1 MKWKVE
7 KSAEYLGYQYVVVF
21 TQMGHRC
28 GYVGVPKSHPM
39 HGRGYGENLPFLKM
53 STIEQEPIGKRG
65 IIPVLCR
72 DHEEEN
78 TSADVYF
85 NVHGGV
91 TFAGRGI
98 GDNYPV
104 EGDLWW
110 FGFDCA
116 HCDDGKDLS
125 QVEAYGLVEN
135 QRQFEELKR
144 IEHMFNTGGEMRSFE
159 YVERECHSFIEQI
172 IAAVEGVG

>member
-7 KSAEYLGYQYVVVF
+7 KFADYLGYQYAVVF

-39 HGRGYGENLPFLKM
+39 YGKGYDENLPFLKM
-53 STIEQEPIGKRG
+53 ATME
-65 IIPVLCR
+65 
-72 DHEEEN
+72 
-78 TSADVYF
+78 VYF
-85 NVHGGV
+85 DVHGGV
-91 TFAGRGI
+91 TFAGKGI
-98 GDNYPV
+98 GGNYPV
-104 EGDLWW
+104 EGELWW

-116 HCDDGKDLS
+116 HCDDGKDLT

-135 QRQFEELKR
+135 RRQFDELKR
-144 IEHMFNTGGEMRSFE
+144 IENMFNTGGEMRSFE

-172 IAAVEGVG
+172 IAAVEECQEVR

>member
-1 MKWKVE
+1 MNWKVE
-7 KSAEYLGYQYVVVF
+7 KTSEYLGYQYAVVF

-28 GYVGVPKSHPM
+28 GYVGLGKDHPM
-39 HGRGYGENLPFLKM
+39 YGKSYGEKLPFLKM
-53 STIEQEPIGKRG
+53 SSIGQEPIEKRG

-72 DHEEEN
+72 DHSAEE

-85 NVHGGV
+85 DVHGGV
-91 TFAGRGI
+91 TFAGG
-98 GDNYPV
+98 GNGYPV

-116 HCDDGKDLS
+116 HCDDAKDLT

-135 QRQFEELKR
+135 RRQFEELKR
-144 IEHMFNTGGEMRSFE
+144 IETMFDTGGEIRSFD
-159 YVERECHSFIEQI
+159 YVERECLNFIDQI
-172 IAAVEGVG
+172 IAAVEGIG

>member
-7 KSAEYLGYQYVVVF
+7 KSAEHLGYQYAVVF
-21 TQMGHRC
+21 TTMGHRC
-28 GYVGVPKSHPM
+28 GYVGVSKDHPM
-39 HGRGYGENLPFLKM
+39 YGKDYGEQLPFLRM
-53 STIEQEPIGKRG
+53 SAIGQEPIGKRG

-72 DHEEEN
+72 DHSSES

-85 NVHGGV
+85 NVHGGI
-91 TFAGRGI
+91 TFAGNGN
-98 GDNYPV
+98 GYPV

-116 HCDDGKDLS
+116 HCDDGKDLN
-125 QVEAYGLVEN
+125 QVEVYDLVEN
-135 QRQFEELKR
+135 RRQFEELKR

-159 YVERECHSFIEQI
+159 YVERECHSLIEQI
-172 IAAVEGVG
+172 IAAVEGIG